1 MAKERSHTRS
11 RAVKRL
17 QPYNCSPRGHSRDAG
32 EERGESSHASAHHHS
47 RSRSPSHTL
56 FNPPDWAKKLL
67 KQQQGN
73 AAELKWLQG
82 KLTGAKS
89 HKNQQPHAV
98 DSKFRFPGNKK
109 HYFLKKMY
117 WIKLMRPSRL
127 MTMRNVREE
136 CTRRIQR

>member
-11 RAVKRL
+11 CAVKRL
-17 QPYNCSPRGHSRDAG
+17 QPYNCSPSGHSRDAG
-32 EERGESSHASAHHHS
+32 EERGESSHASA
-47 RSRSPSHTL
+47 HTL

-89 HKNQQPHAV
+89 HKDQQPHAV
-98 DSKFRFPGNKK
+98 DSKFCFPGNKK
-109 HYFLKKMY
+109 QYFLKKM
-117 WIKLMRPSRL
+117 
-127 MTMRNVREE
+127 
-136 CTRRIQR
+136 